1 MSGRALTV
9 SLALAAVSAMGVA
22 LASCPPGGVTDALVH
37 REYLSL
43 PGFVEPHTPGSGASG
58 VEMPTTTRVQ
68 QILGPTP
75 NLNQVSYARFSLPR
89 PDPTAKPRIILIL
102 VPGLI
107 GGAGTFTPLAQQLV
121 RAFGGNLEVWV
132 IDRRPNQLEDLRGAL
147 YAQNK
152 LEQATP
158 DLNGFLDGIQF
169 YFPDQP
175 GADVNG
181 NGIQDPPFALPDA
194 LGGASPFRQL
204 DQNDAR
210 FMAYWGV
217 DTYVRDWKIL
227 VDKARE
233 EVGPEGLV
241 LFGGHSF
248 GTEWAG
254 VFAAYDFDPGPGVDA
269 GYKKIDGLLL
279 LDFGGPAGPLLP
291 PTHVAYVA
299 AVNTLAT
306 SSLQTD
312 QVFLPSLL
320 GVSLSQLGAAAQ
332 LEGLDAAFRPGL
344 PALLQRTSFY

>member
-1 MSGRALTV
+1 M
-9 SLALAAVSAMGVA
+9 
-22 LASCPPGGVTDALVH
+22 
-37 REYLSL
+37 
-43 PGFVEPHTPGSGASG
+43 
-58 VEMPTTTRVQ
+58 
-68 QILGPTP
+68 
-75 NLNQVSYARFSLPR
+75 
-89 PDPTAKPRIILIL
+89 
-102 VPGLI
+102 PGLI

-147 YAQNK
+147 YAQSK

-158 DLNGFLDGIQF
+158 DLSGFLDGIQF

-194 LGGASPFRQL
+194 LGGTSPFRQL

-279 LDFGGPAGPLLP
+279 LDLFFLLLFECSQFFKAFFRVVTFSREPAE
-291 PTHVAYVA
+291 
-299 AVNTLAT
+299 
-306 SSLQTD
+306 
-312 QVFLPSLL
+312 FLEP
-320 GVSLSQLGAAAQ
+320 
-332 LEGLDAAFRPGL
+332 AF
-344 PALLQRTSFY
+344 